1 MAQDKDHSP
10 STAFS
15 LQLSSGETPA
25 SPCQAVNS
33 YEIICELTKSAEY
46 LARLSCEPS
55 DVGIVNVCSGS
66 PRSMR
71 GIVETW
77 LAENN
82 WRIDLNLGRY
92 PYPDYEPFA
101 FWGNAKKLHAIC
113 RLP

>member
-1 MAQDKDHSP
+1 
-10 STAFS
+10 
-15 LQLSSGETPA
+15 
-25 SPCQAVNS
+25 
-33 YEIICELTKSAEY
+33 
-46 LARLSCEPS
+46 
-55 DVGIVNVCSGS
+55 
-66 PRSMR
+66 MR